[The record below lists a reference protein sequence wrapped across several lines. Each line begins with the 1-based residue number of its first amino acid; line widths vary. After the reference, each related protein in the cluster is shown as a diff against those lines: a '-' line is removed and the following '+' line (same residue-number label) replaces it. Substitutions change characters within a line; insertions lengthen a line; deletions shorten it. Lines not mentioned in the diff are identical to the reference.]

1 MRWKTPKKTYPNCG
15 DKRRVT
21 KFLLIPRCMGEE
33 WRWLEKA
40 TWTQEYQI
48 FYYEDYNVGKWV
60 NIDEPWVD

>member
-1 MRWKTPKKTYPNCG
+1 
-15 DKRRVT
+15 
-21 KFLLIPRCMGEE
+21 MGEE